1 MSKESS
7 SGAAVFSAFV
17 LGALAGAALALL
29 YAPAPGAETR
39 KRLAERA
46 RTGRDRAQSMVREGQ
61 EALRRHRDQIGHAFD
76 RGREA
81 FDQARKE
88 TL

>member
-1 MSKESS
+1 MSRESS

-17 LGALAGAALALL
+17 LGALAGAAFALL
-29 YAPAPGAETR
+29 YAPAAGEETR
-39 KRLAERA
+39 RKLAERA
-46 RTGRDRAQSMVREGQ
+46 RIGRDRAQSMMREGQ
-61 EALRRHRDQIGHAFD
+61 EKLRHHRDQFGQAFE

-81 FDQARKE
+81 FEQARKE